1 MRETSIISFEVA
13 IDSRLLTLVDH
24 GIPETEMI
32 LIWHSL
38 LYEMIQWELLWRMKD
53 INAVPYYNSTH
64 SEILRLGVILCKI
77 HFIFHK

>member
-13 IDSRLLTLVDH
+13 IDSRLLTHD
-24 GIPETEMI
+24 IPETEMI
-32 LIWHSL
+32 LIWLSL

-53 INAVPYYNSTH
+53 INAVLYYNSTH